1 MQSRQKATVV
11 GLWENFLCKYSTV
24 RLDWLVLILV
34 FLATVDYR
42 FRLFQGMPSFT
53 VAEVGSYL
61 AALLYIGVISIGG
74 TPWTGYLRDLYSEN
88 WKVLRYFAWV
98 LVACVVGV
106 ARSKDI
112 VPVVKDLFPAFVLY
126 VLIVS
131 IVRTG
136 DQIRRV
142 IIAFLSGVGVNAMLG
157 FSQVMTN
164 RFYMGEMHEITLLK
178 TDMYG
183 NIVDHLSMGFMS
195 HPNGFAMILLPAIL
209 LITAALRFDYFRSR
223 SMNGLLLILLLL
235 TGFDLYN
242 TYSKGAIGWT
252 SIGVMLLLVTPR
264 IRSRWRFPIGVGA
277 LILGIGSSIAISI
290 WLFLNYSMAFGTTL
304 GRIELW
310 NAGVM
315 AVLSDPWIFLFGS
328 GFAEMKE
335 YTYLLYA
342 YPLDNAHNGYL
353 NQAIQYGVPAMIFF
367 LMVVFSN
374 MRNLARGGGKEDRDP
389 IICFL
394 FALHVAFFGVYFFE
408 LAQEGVSLQAMTF
421 AMLALTTTILRV
433 RKEAR
438 E

>member
-1 MQSRQKATVV
+1 MRSRTNTATYE
-11 GLWENFLCKYSTV
+11 GWGKIFCSYSEI
-24 RLDWLVLILV
+24 RLDWLVCVLM

-53 VAEVGSYL
+53 VAEVGSYA
-61 AALLYIGVISIGG
+61 AALLLIGFISLGD

-88 WKVLRYFAWV
+88 RQVLRYFAWV
-98 LVACVVGV
+98 MVACIVGV

-131 IVRTG
+131 TVRTG

-142 IIAFLSGVGVNAMLG
+142 LVAFLSGIGVNAVLG
-157 FSQVMTN
+157 IFQVMTN
-164 RFYMGEMHEITLLK
+164 GFYVGEMHEITFQK
-178 TDMYG
+178 TDQYG
-183 NIVDHLSMGFMS
+183 NIVDHLAMGFMA
-195 HPNGFAMILLPAIL
+195 HPNGFALILLPAIL
-209 LITAALRFDYFRSR
+209 LITAALRFNYFRSR
-223 SMNGLLLILLLL
+223 SMNGVLLILLFL

-242 TYSKGAIGWT
+242 TFSKGAMGWT
-252 SIGVMLLLVTPR
+252 AIGVLLLLVAPR
-264 IRSRWRFPIGVGA
+264 IRSGWRFPVGVGV
-277 LILGIGSSIAISI
+277 LLLGIGSFIAISI
-290 WLFLNYSMAFGTTL
+290 WLFFNYSEAFGTTL

-328 GFAEMKE
+328 GFAVMKE

-367 LMVVFSN
+367 FIVVLSN
-374 MRNLARGGGKEDRDP
+374 MRNLARGGGKEGQDP
-389 IICFL
+389 IIYFL

-408 LAQEGVSLQAMTF
+408 LGQQGVSLQAMTF
-421 AMLALTTTILRV
+421 AMFAITTIILRGE
-433 RKEAR
+433 KKAQE
-438 E
+438 